1 MNCFYLDDRTEFFS
15 LLSLKLHKEFVFTPA
30 TVDVVYDP
38 DRLAKCDV
46 LLVGVSRDNGSQ
58 FEQQIVKL
66 EKAALN
72 AEGIPVIAFLHEP
85 DRELIHKV
93 IVSGAYDCFV
103 QTGSMEE
110 LRIILRRATQFHAL
124 VREAESLRKSVK
136 YFPDLGCFFGSDPR
150 MVDVLRFAT
159 KVAATDASILIT
171 GETGTGKELLA
182 RAIHLASPRAQQPF
196 LAVSCSAFPESL
208 IEAELFGYDKGA
220 FTGAAAVRRGRF
232 EVVGRGTLF
241 LDEVG
246 DLSPTLQ
253 VKLLRVLQ
261 ERTFERLG
269 SNQSR
274 TLEARILCATNREL
288 KELTSAGT
296 FRSDLYYRLHT
307 IHIEMPSLRDR
318 RDDVVLL
325 AHHFLQEY
333 AVRHN
338 RPARR
343 FNPQA
348 LCALK
353 RHSWPGNV
361 RELQHA
367 IEHATILCDGPE
379 IRLDHLPTE
388 VVQLHSSEDPD
399 STSFDFEVRT
409 FKRQLIQRKLEQ
421 NHQNKVRAA
430 RCLKISRSSL
440 HRLIEELGIG
450 SSQAERRIRCIGL
463 ANPPV
468 S

>member
-15 LLSLKLHKEFVFTPA
+15 LLSLKLNDETFFTQA
-30 TVDVVYDP
+30 TVDVVCDP
-38 DRLAKCDV
+38 VRLAECDV
-46 LLVGVSRDNGSQ
+46 LIVGVSRDNGSQ
-58 FEQQIVKL
+58 FEQQIAKL

-72 AEGIPVIAFLHEP
+72 PEGIPVIAFLHES
-85 DRELIHKV
+85 DRDLIHRV

-110 LRIILRRATQFHAL
+110 LRIVLRRAMQFHAL

-136 YFPDLGCFFGSDPR
+136 YFPDFGCFFGKDPR
-150 MVDVLRFAT
+150 MVEVLRFAT

-196 LAVSCSAFPESL
+196 LAVACSAFPETL
-208 IEAELFGYDKGA
+208 IEAELFGSDKGA
-220 FTGAAAVRRGRF
+220 FTGAVTSRRGRF

-246 DLSPTLQ
+246 ELSPALQ

-274 TLEARILCATNREL
+274 TLEARVLCATNRDL

-307 IHIEMPSLRDR
+307 IHIEMPNLRDR

-325 AHHFLQEY
+325 AHLFLQEY
-333 AVRHN
+333 ARRHN

-353 RHSWPGNV
+353 RHFWPGNV

-367 IEHATILCDGPE
+367 IEHATIVCDGSD

-388 VVQLHSSEDPD
+388 VVRSDSSEGPD
-399 STSFDFEVRT
+399 STSFDFEVRA
-409 FKRQLIQRKLEQ
+409 FKRQLIQRKLEE
-421 NHQNKVRAA
+421 NHHNKVRAA
-430 RCLKISRSSL
+430 RSLMISRSSL
-440 HRLIEELGIG
+440 HRLIEELGVG
-450 SSQAERRIRCIGL
+450 ESQGERRIRCIRG
-463 ANPPV
+463 ANRL
-468 S
+468 